1 MTKQTGAMDHHIDN
15 ANEDAAEQNA
25 MAEAGKE
32 DDSSS
37 GSGSDDEDLQRHRR
51 ALPSSSLPA
60 SYVTAADHGVRPGDY
75 YTAGEGRESPVPK
88 QSDPD
93 SDRRPADTY
102 GALASRYK
110 LTIYEKYYQY
120 YRNIMDN
127 RGRPMET
134 WVCDSK
140 YNGWWVRCQW
150 HYQNRLG
157 FMDVWLWVCDER
169 ANLTSTRVGHDYYDM
184 ADVLET
190 ILPYLKYDNLTTGL
204 GSGFID
210 LGATVKPK
218 TEDWYWDNEHHGWWV
233 ECWWEELYNSER
245 IWIDPSSEYM

>member
-1 MTKQTGAMDHHIDN
+1 MTKQTGAMDHQTNHETRGGPHPVFRGEHQREPKVPLVPHILDSDSDDSGGGLLN
-15 ANEDAAEQNA
+15 GSGHNWGYADTANEDAAE
-25 MAEAGKE
+25 
-32 DDSSS
+32 
-37 GSGSDDEDLQRHRR
+37 
-51 ALPSSSLPA
+51 
-60 SYVTAADHGVRPGDY
+60 
-75 YTAGEGRESPVPK
+75 

-120 YRNIMDN
+120 YRNVMDN

-169 ANLTSTRVGHDYYDM
+169 ANLTSIRVGHDYYDT

-190 ILPYLKYDNLTTGL
+190 ILPYLEYDNLTTGL

-218 TEDWYWDNEHHGWWV
+218 TEDWHWDNEHHGWWV
-233 ECWWEELYNSER
+233 ECWWEESDHSER
-245 IWIDPSSEYM
+245 IWIDPSSEYV